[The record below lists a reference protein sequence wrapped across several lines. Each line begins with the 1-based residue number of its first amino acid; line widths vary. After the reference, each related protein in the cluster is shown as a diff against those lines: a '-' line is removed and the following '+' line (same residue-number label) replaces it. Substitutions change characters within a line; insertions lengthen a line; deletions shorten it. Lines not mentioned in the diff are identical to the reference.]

1 MEYQRMTTETFH
13 FYADEVKTINVP
25 TKDRQLEV
33 HCIGQGVAVIC
44 RLREQPLPA
53 TYRLRY
59 RDTNGKEMYSH
70 VSGFGAL
77 YLHFATGGVLEW
89 AGENGEW
96 RDVLRFWPDT
106 PSFTISPI
114 EAGEKERSS

>member
-1 MEYQRMTTETFH
+1 MTETFH
-13 FYADEVKTINVP
+13 FYADETKTINVP
-25 TKDRQLEV
+25 TKDKQLEV
-33 HCIGQGVAVIC
+33 HCIGQGVAVIS

-59 RDTNGKEMYSH
+59 ADVNNPGKDLYSH

-77 YLHFATGGVLEW
+77 YLHFTTGGTLQW
-89 AGENGEW
+89 AGEDGEW

-106 PSFTISPI
+106 PSFTITDVS
-114 EAGEKERSS
+114 K